1 MPSKYGYSENQWEN
15 GKREMLGILRERA
28 SQGGTI
34 AYGELSSKLT
44 SIKIG
49 PHDNAMGVMLGQ
61 ISTEEDACGRGMLSV
76 IVVHK
81 QGDKQPGRGFY
92 ECAAE
97 LGRNVTDR
105 DRMWIDELNRV
116 YAESVNAN

>member
-1 MPSKYGYSENQWEN
+1 MPNKYGYPELQWET
-15 GKREMLGILRERA
+15 GKREMLGILRQRA
-28 SQGGTI
+28 SERRTI

-44 SIKIG
+44 SIQIG
-49 PHDNAMGVMLGQ
+49 PHDSAMGAMLGQ

-81 QGDKQPGRGFY
+81 EGDQQPGNGFY
-92 ECAAE
+92 ECAVE
-97 LGRNVTDR
+97 LGRDVRDR

-116 YAESVNAN
+116 YAESVKAN